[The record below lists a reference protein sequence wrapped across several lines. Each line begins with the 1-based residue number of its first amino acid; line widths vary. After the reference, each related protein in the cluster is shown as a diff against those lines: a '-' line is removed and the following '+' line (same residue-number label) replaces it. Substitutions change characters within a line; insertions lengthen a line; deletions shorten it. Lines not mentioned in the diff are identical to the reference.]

1 MGKRKLTIL
10 EPAVM
15 EVAHVAFYIEG
26 KGMPETAKR
35 FVDEAFHFFEHL
47 ADEAITHRPC
57 QFESWNQMGYR
68 CASFRKKYVVA
79 YLDNSDEIIICDFS
93 LQKLLR

>member
-10 EPAVM
+10 EPAVT

-35 FVDEAFHFFEHL
+35 FVDEAFLFFGTS
-47 ADEAITHRPC
+47 I
-57 QFESWNQMGYR
+57 
-68 CASFRKKYVVA
+68 
-79 YLDNSDEIIICDFS
+79 
-93 LQKLLR
+93 